1 MKSKIVLVLLSLM
14 SAGVQ
19 AGVIKGKI
27 KDAQTGEEIIGASV
41 IVKEDPGKGTVT
53 GLDGSFNLSVNRDK
67 YTLVCS
73 YVGYK
78 KYEVSIAADKKEIV
92 IPLKSDDVAL
102 DEVVVVGYG
111 VQKKS
116 SLTGA
121 VSSVKSEDM
130 EARTI
135 TRAEQALQGK
145 TAGVQ
150 VLSASAKPGA
160 SPQVRIRGISSNGS
174 CDPP

>member
-73 YVGYK
+73 YVGYESQTIQLNNK
-78 KYEVSIAADKKEIV
+78 TTVNIYLKVSANTLE
-92 IPLKSDDVAL
+92 
-102 DEVVVVGYG
+102 EVVIKPNENPANAII
-111 VQKKS
+111 KKVI
-116 SLTGA
+116 A
-121 VSSVKSEDM
+121 YKNKNNPEN
-130 EARTI
+130 
-135 TRAEQALQGK
+135 
-145 TAGVQ
+145 
-150 VLSASAKPGA
+150 
-160 SPQVRIRGISSNGS
+160 ISSFKYTSYNKMVYDVKTDGTTTKDSLNKKMKGSRLRNGN
-174 CDPP
+174 

>member
-78 KYEVSIAADKKEIV
+78 KYEVS
-92 IPLKSDDVAL
+92 
-102 DEVVVVGYG
+102 
-111 VQKKS
+111 
-116 SLTGA
+116 
-121 VSSVKSEDM
+121 VSS
-130 EARTI
+130 R
-135 TRAEQALQGK
+135 
-145 TAGVQ
+145 
-150 VLSASAKPGA
+150 
-160 SPQVRIRGISSNGS
+160 
-174 CDPP
+174 